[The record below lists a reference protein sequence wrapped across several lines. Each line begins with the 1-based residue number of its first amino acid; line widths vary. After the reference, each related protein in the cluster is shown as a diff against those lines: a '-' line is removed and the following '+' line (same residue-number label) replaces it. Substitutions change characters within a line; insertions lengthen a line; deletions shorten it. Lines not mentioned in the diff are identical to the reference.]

1 MEFYIKPAL
10 VWHVLHFI
18 FYRKKLVRISLYNFF
33 YEGILCKM
41 NPEKFQRN
49 SFIKEIIKK
58 RKKERKKERQK
69 DRKKEKGRKEERKKE
84 MKGGMEKE
92 REEERKKEKK
102 TKAFCTLGVLHSS
115 LYPA

>member
-10 VWHVLHFI
+10 VLHVLHFI

-49 SFIKEIIKK
+49 SFIKEINKV
-58 RKKERKKERQK
+58 RKKERKKERKK
-69 DRKKEKGRKEERKKE
+69 DKKTERKKKEGRKKERKK
-84 MKGGMEKE
+84 
-92 REEERKKEKK
+92 
-102 TKAFCTLGVLHSS
+102 
-115 LYPA
+115 